1 MSPRPP
7 AKNLVVGL
15 LECKVTELS
24 SELNAQKAPWPMGV
38 QGRYVACPLPG
49 PKSTRQKGYTTAS
62 NAPHTHRPSYM
73 CA

>member
-1 MSPRPP
+1 VSPRPP

-49 PKSTRQKGYTTAS
+49 PKFTRQK
-62 NAPHTHRPSYM
+62 
-73 CA
+73 